1 MSDTNRAN
9 RPRRVVVKVG
19 TRLVASADGLPDDAF
34 MSGFAAQIA
43 AVRAD
48 GVEVILVTSGAVRLG
63 HRLMFGDSRKL
74 LRVSDRTA
82 AAAVGQPALMSAW
95 ANAFEAAG
103 VTTAQVL
110 LTQDDIVHRGRCVNL
125 RDTLDALL
133 RRGIVPLLNENDSV
147 SGVDTTFGEN
157 DNLAAMVAVALAPSD
172 LLVYLQDQEGLLSAD
187 PSQHSSAELIRFVG
201 PDDDLSP
208 YATGAGGPE
217 SLGGMA
223 KKLEGARCA
232 TDCGIRVVIA
242 GGNGEDLLGR
252 IMRNEEVGTCLLP
265 RPRIPSRKGWLMVHG
280 RPAGAIVVDDGARRA
295 LLRTDGSSLLPSG
308 IVEATGAFQAGDLVT
323 VRDASGLDIARGLV
337 NYSRAETD
345 LIKGHHSSEIAELLG
360 HEGADE
366 VIHRDDLV
374 LLHD

>member
-1 MSDTNRAN
+1 MSDTSRTNL
-9 RPRRVVVKVG
+9 PRRIVVKVG
-19 TRLVASADGLPDDAF
+19 TRLVTSADGLPDDAF
-34 MSGFAAQIA
+34 MSGLAAQIPA
-43 AVRAD
+43 LLAD
-48 GVEVILVTSGAVRLG
+48 RVEVILVTSGAVRLG
-63 HRLMFGDSRKL
+63 HGLMFGDARRL

-95 ANAFEAAG
+95 ARAFAAVG
-103 VTTAQVL
+103 LTTAQVL
-110 LTQDDIVHRGRCVNL
+110 LTQDDIVHRERCVNL

-187 PSQHSSAELIRFVG
+187 PNRYSGAELIQCVG
-201 PDDDLSP
+201 PNDDLSA
-208 YATGAGGPE
+208 YATDAGGPE

-242 GGNGEDLLGR
+242 GGNSEDILGR
-252 IMRNEEVGTCLLP
+252 IMREEEVGTCLLP

-295 LLRTDGSSLLPSG
+295 LLRADGSSLLPSG
-308 IVEATGAFQAGDLVT
+308 IVATTGAFEVGDLVT
-323 VRDASGLDIARGLV
+323 VRDASGVDIARGLV
-337 NYSRAETD
+337 NHSRAETD
-345 LIKGHHSSEIAELLG
+345 LIRGHHSSEIAELLG

>member
-1 MSDTNRAN
+1 MSDTSRTN
-9 RPRRVVVKVG
+9 RPRRIVVKVG
-19 TRLVASADGLPDDAF
+19 TRLVASADGLPNHEF
-34 MSGFAAQIA
+34 MSALAGQIA
-43 AVRAD
+43 EVRAD

-63 HRLMFGDSRKL
+63 HRLMFEDARKL

-95 ANAFEAAG
+95 TQAFATADLI
-103 VTTAQVL
+103 TAQVL
-110 LTQDDIVHRGRCVNL
+110 LTQDDVVHRERCVNL

-133 RRGIVPLLNENDSV
+133 RRGIVPVLNENDSV

-187 PSQHSSAELIRFVG
+187 PSLHSGAELIQCVE

-208 YATGAGGPE
+208 YAAGAGGPE

-232 TDCGIRVVIA
+232 TDCGIRVIIA
-242 GGNGEDLLGR
+242 GGNSEGVLGR
-252 IMRNEEVGTCLLP
+252 IVREEEVGTCLLP

-295 LLRTDGSSLLPSG
+295 LLRADGSSLLPSG
-308 IVEATGAFQAGDLVT
+308 IVEATGAFGVGDVVT
-323 VRDASGLDIARGLV
+323 VRDASGMDIARGLA

-345 LIKGHHSSEIAELLG
+345 LIKGHHSSEIAGLLG
-360 HEGADE
+360 SPGADE

>member
-1 MSDTNRAN
+1 LSDTS
-9 RPRRVVVKVG
+9 RVNAPHRIVVKVG
-19 TRLVASADGLPDDAF
+19 TRLVTSADGLPDDAF
-34 MSGFAAQIA
+34 MSGLAAQIA
-43 AVRAD
+43 AARAD

-63 HRLMFGDSRKL
+63 HGLMFGDAR
-74 LRVSDRTA
+74 
-82 AAAVGQPALMSAW
+82 ALMSAW
-95 ANAFEAAG
+95 ARAFAAVG
-103 VTTAQVL
+103 LTTAQVL
-110 LTQDDIVHRGRCVNL
+110 LTQDDIVHRERCVNL

-187 PSQHSSAELIRFVG
+187 PNRHSGAELIQCVG
-201 PDDDLSP
+201 PDDDLSA
-208 YATGAGGPE
+208 YATDAGGPE

-242 GGNGEDLLGR
+242 GGNSEGVLGR
-252 IMRNEEVGTCLLP
+252 IMREEEVGTCLLP

-280 RPAGAIVVDDGARRA
+280 RPCGAIVVDDGARRA
-295 LLRTDGSSLLPSG
+295 LLRPDGSSLLPSG
-308 IVEATGAFQAGDLVT
+308 IVATTGAFEVGDLVT
-323 VRDASGLDIARGLV
+323 VRDESGVDIARGLV

-360 HEGADE
+360 PELLGHEGADE